1 MKFDGMVEY
10 DIDVIGMNCKLKDWY
25 MLEEMIFFIF
35 VDIIN
40 DVIEWYF
47 CFCFGIYDIIVV
59 VLKEIED

>member
-1 MKFDGMVEY
+1 MKFVGMVEY

-40 DVIEWYF
+40 DVIE
-47 CFCFGIYDIIVV
+47 
-59 VLKEIED
+59 